1 MSRDTFGFI
10 SEQRIRESC
19 RKRHKKLHCSKKK
32 QAKKNNDP
40 SSVEKKKKIQNPFS
54 ALGSKDITVIFQI
67 QISLIF
73 LCVTSIPVTI
83 RPGSHTWIM
92 QPQTLQ
98 RELNRQMQKNPV
110 VARMLSSAGGES
122 QHETEEAVS
131 VHMCVTQRVFKRTVS
146 SYEHY

>member
-1 MSRDTFGFI
+1 MI
-10 SEQRIRESC
+10 P
-19 RKRHKKLHCSKKK
+19 LLL
-32 QAKKNNDP
+32 
-40 SSVEKKKKIQNPFS
+40 KKKKKKTQNPFS

-83 RPGSHTWIM
+83 RPASHTWIM

-122 QHETEEAVS
+122 QHETEEAKS
-131 VHMCVTQRVFKRTVS
+131 VHVCVTQRVFKRTVS
-146 SYEHY
+146 SHGCY

>member
-1 MSRDTFGFI
+1 MSNASGKAAEKGI
-10 SEQRIRESC
+10 KSC
-19 RKRHKKLHCSKKK
+19 TAVKKK